1 LQTVAKG
8 KKMKSKSQLESITV
22 KPKNNKTTQAK
33 KRSDAELGL
42 TLLAHIEGQ
51 LNRADSKAQFTLT
64 ANTLLIAS
72 ATLLNNGVAST
83 VLDYSAP
90 LLSRVAGVSAILMF
104 ITLLFS
110 TFYSLLAVMPKL
122 TLPAKDRNVFFFGAI
137 LRTDEKTFIERIRK
151 TEAKEFDDMVLSE
164 TYALAGIAQQKFLH
178 IKRSHHFL
186 IVAMVLWAVMQL
198 LIMIQK

>member
-1 LQTVAKG
+1 
-8 KKMKSKSQLESITV
+8 MKSQTESMAV
-22 KPKNNKTTQAK
+22 KPKTNKTAQLK

-72 ATLLNNGVAST
+72 ATLLNNGVAAT

-90 LLSRVAGVSAILMF
+90 PLSRAAGISAILMF

-110 TFYSLLAVMPKL
+110 TVYSLLAVMPKL

-137 LRTDEKTFIERIRK
+137 MRTDEKTFIERIRK

>member
-1 LQTVAKG
+1 
-8 KKMKSKSQLESITV
+8 MKSKSQLESIRA
-22 KPKNNKTTQAK
+22 KSKANKTTQPK

-72 ATLLNNGVAST
+72 ATLLNNGVAAT

-90 LLSRVAGVSAILMF
+90 LLSRVEGVSAILMF

-110 TFYSLLAVMPKL
+110 TFCSLLAVMPKL

-178 IKRSHHFL
+178 IKHSHHFL
-186 IVAMVLWAVMQL
+186 LVAMVLWAVMQL

>member
-1 LQTVAKG
+1 
-8 KKMKSKSQLESITV
+8 MKSKSQLGSITV
-22 KPKNNKTTQAK
+22 KSKNNKITQTK

-72 ATLLNNGVAST
+72 ATLLNNGVAAT

-90 LLSRVAGVSAILMF
+90 LLSRVAGVSAVLMF
-104 ITLLFS
+104 IALLFS

-186 IVAMVLWAVMQL
+186 LVAMALWAVMQL